1 MNILMVSPN
10 VVVGG
15 AQKVML
21 YIARGLEERQHNVFI
36 YTTHV
41 DLSNLPPFAQKLK
54 YIINNVKILQWGGEL
69 SNYTP
74 IDNVAM
80 LAFRLVRLR
89 RGLVQAIKKY
99 RIDVVNPHNPPA
111 NWLCSFLR
119 YPVVWTSHNNPISIY
134 KNVRAGYDP
143 LWPNK
148 RKFYHQLLELV
159 YEGVDYI
166 VTRKGID
173 EIVSVSDRVSRGIYQ
188 VYHRSSEV
196 IMFALSP
203 DDGIMTGPEPQSN
216 KFDLLEENGLT
227 LIQVG
232 QLTEDK
238 QPHMSLDVVEIVR
251 RKIPR
256 VRLYFMGDGPLR
268 CRLEQEVKRR
278 RLEDIVSFLG
288 FKNERELANIY
299 ASAHIL
305 LFPGRDQP
313 FGLAPIEAIWKSVV
327 PIVSGTS
334 GVKDLF
340 ERHGV
345 TTIAKGTADS
355 FAEHVF
361 SVYKRRSEVR
371 QWLTEVRK
379 SLAEEL
385 NYERFLDQY
394 EKLFERCLTLSGKR
408 IRR

>member
-21 YIARGLEERQHNVFI
+21 YLAKGLEERRHNVFI

-41 DLSNLPPFAQKLK
+41 DLSNLPPFARKLK
-54 YIINNVKILQWGGEL
+54 YIINDMKILQWGGEL

-89 RGLVQAIKKY
+89 RGLVRAIKKY
-99 RIDVVNPHNPPA
+99 RIDMINPHNPPA

-119 YPVVWTSHNNPISIY
+119 YPVVWTSHNNPISVY

-148 RKFYHQLLELV
+148 RKIYHQVLELA

-173 EIVSVSDRVSRGIYQ
+173 EVVSVSDKVSRGIRQ
-188 VYHRSSEV
+188 VYHRGSEV
-196 IMFALSP
+196 IMFGLAP
-203 DDGIMTGPEPQSN
+203 GDGIMTGCEPQNN

-238 QPHMSLDVVEIVR
+238 QPYTSLDILEIIR
-251 RKIPR
+251 GRIPK
-256 VRLYFMGDGPLR
+256 VKLCFVGDGPLR
-268 CRLEQEVKRR
+268 PQLEQEVKSRG
-278 RLEDIVSFLG
+278 LEGVVSFLG

-313 FGLAPIEAIWKSVV
+313 FGLAPIEAIWKFVV
-327 PIVSGTS
+327 PIVSDTS

-340 ERHGV
+340 ERHGI
-345 TTIAKGTADS
+345 TTVAKATADS

-361 SVYKRRSEVR
+361 SVYERRSEVR
-371 QWLTEVRK
+371 QWLAEVRK

-385 NYERFLDQY
+385 NYERFLDKY